1 MDLLETLPGGIR
13 EQLMW
18 RCNSTGELFSCY
30 NEHVRVTSQPTV
42 FHRGKY
48 PSINRFEPERQNQD
62 EESAREGVVDAV
74 KQVVKQDAV
83 SALSRLSPGYLPAIS
98 RPSLG
103 HLSAISRPPLGHLSA
118 V

>member
-1 MDLLETLPGGIR
+1 MDAVL
-13 EQLMW
+13 QL
-18 RCNSTGELFSCY
+18 
-30 NEHVRVTSQPTV
+30 
-42 FHRGKY
+42 
-48 PSINRFEPERQNQD
+48 RQNQD

-118 V
+118 VSRPSLVGSQLRARDAD